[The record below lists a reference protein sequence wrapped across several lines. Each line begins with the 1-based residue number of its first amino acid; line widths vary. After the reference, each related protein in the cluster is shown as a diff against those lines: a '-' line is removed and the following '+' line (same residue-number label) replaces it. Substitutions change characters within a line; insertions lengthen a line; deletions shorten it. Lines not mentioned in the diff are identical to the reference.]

1 MNRLTY
7 YITAVAVA
15 AGLLYLPD
23 LSAAQNSNTANNTS
37 EIDTSRVYTLDEVIV
52 SASRYEE
59 DPASVGRNVTVI
71 NRRQI
76 EQSIHFSV
84 AELLA
89 EQQSLHVVGGGQT
102 PGSLQQGFLRNA
114 NNHHSVVMIDG
125 IRISDPS
132 TVNNSVD
139 LSEISL
145 LGIERIEIVRGS
157 HSTLYGSSAIGG
169 VINIIT
175 QDRSSGGFNG
185 DLSSRHGVFG
195 AGTYATQNNLTAN
208 YTLENG
214 IYIDAGMHQQ
224 LANGLDA
231 TIDTASADGAFNPQ
245 DRDDFKKL
253 DILGKVGYKT
263 RNTDIYLSYR
273 NEDQSA
279 DLDQGAFN
287 DDDNARVDF
296 GRGLLA
302 YGAGHRIGNQLE
314 INFEGAYSGLNRDF
328 VNDSSVVDAQGNYD
342 GTYVETNA
350 EGTSWENSLTAT
362 INGDKISSIFGLES
376 SNQTMTSRNY
386 VFSRSSFG
394 VFEQTTD
401 LDSLD
406 LKEEIYSG
414 FLHAELN
421 GSLLAGS
428 LEAFS
433 LVVGTRVADHNEF
446 GTHLT
451 YEVNPKIQV
460 TNSALLYGAVTT
472 GFHAPSLYQLNT
484 PEQDFGA
491 FTSRGN
497 PNLRPE
503 ESVSYELG
511 WKQEA
516 GSLLDF
522 ELSLF
527 RTEVE
532 NVIEYIYLWDGSTP
546 VEELISAD
554 YLGDTYINVSRQEIN
569 GLEFGLNVRPV
580 STFSIGGTVSITR
593 SKLTFNPAD
602 IDEGYTG
609 GNRVQIFESG
619 EFVNGNKELD
629 GLTRRPE
636 VSAVIRAGY
645 QPLPDLRFHL
655 TSRFVGSRDDVF
667 YSANLGPFG
676 AQDRNKIDGYNLT
689 DFRVGYDIGDQFSIS
704 GKLQNA
710 FDTRYSEINGF
721 RTKGRAFFLKLKY
734 QIGSL

>member
-7 YITAVAVA
+7 YITAIAVA

-23 LSAAQNSNTANNTS
+23 LSAAQNSNTTNNS
-37 EIDTSRVYTLDEVIV
+37 SKIDTSRVYTLDEVIV

-76 EQSIHFSV
+76 EQSVHFSV
-84 AELLA
+84 AELLS

-175 QDRSSGGFNG
+175 QDRSAGGFSG

-195 AGTYATQNNLTAN
+195 TGTYATQNNLMAN

-214 IYIDAGMHQQ
+214 IYIDAGINQQ
-224 LANGLDA
+224 FANGLDA
-231 TIDTASADGAFNPQ
+231 TIDTASAGGSFNPR
-245 DRDDFKKL
+245 DNDDFKKL
-253 DILGKVGYKT
+253 DILGKIGYKT
-263 RNTDIYLSYR
+263 TSTDVYLSYR

-287 DDDNARVDF
+287 DDDNAKVDF
-296 GRGLLA
+296 GRELLA
-302 YGAGHRIGNQLE
+302 YGAGHRIRNHLK
-314 INFEGAYSGLNRDF
+314 IDLEGAYSGLNRDF

-362 INGDKISSIFGLES
+362 VNTDKFSSIFGLES
-376 SNQTMTSRNY
+376 SIQTMTSRNH

-406 LKEEIYSG
+406 LKEEIYSA

-421 GSLLAGS
+421 GSLLAGA
-428 LEAFS
+428 LEPFS

-451 YEVNPKIQV
+451 YEINPKVQV
-460 TNSALLYGAVTT
+460 ANSALLYGAVTT

-532 NVIEYIYLWDGSTP
+532 NVIEYIYLWNGNTP
-546 VEELISAD
+546 VEELTSSD
-554 YLGDTYINVSRQEIN
+554 YLGDTYINVSQQEIN
-569 GLEFGLNVRPV
+569 GLEFGLNVRPASSFSFG
-580 STFSIGGTVSITR
+580 STISITR
-593 SKLTFNPAD
+593 SKLTFKPGD
-602 IDEGYTG
+602 IDEEYTG
-609 GNRVQIFESG
+609 GNNVQVFESG
-619 EFVNGNKELD
+619 EFVNENKELD

-636 VSAVIRAGY
+636 ISAVIRAGY
-645 QPLPDLRFHL
+645 QPLPHLRVNL
-655 TSRFVGSRDDVF
+655 ISRFVGSRDDVF

-689 DFRVGYDIGDQFSIS
+689 DFKVGYDVSDQFSLS

-710 FDTRYSEINGF
+710 FDTRYTEISGF

-734 QIGSL
+734 QIGRL